1 MAVLG
6 NLRKNSF
13 VLIAVI
19 GMALF
24 AFVIAG
30 VFDGSGFQSQEPIG
44 KVNGEELS
52 ISDFRNQMDVLKK
65 SYNFNDLQALTT
77 AWDESVRIELLNQEI
92 NELGIGSSS
101 DHLEYFLSQSP
112 SFNSDERFINDA
124 GLFDV
129 NKFSNFISELKEIN
143 PEAYFQWSNQENQ
156 FNNQIKAN
164 TYFNLISSGLNS
176 TFFEGKKQYST
187 SNSNANISFVK
198 IPYSSIPDSL
208 VSVKNSEI
216 SKYIKDNP
224 EDFEQES
231 TRSIDYVIFDES
243 PSKKDQN
250 DLRLR
255 LENLLNQREEYNQV
269 SKLNEVV
276 PGFLTTSDLELF
288 LSENSDIPYDSIY
301 RPKGFFSSDH
311 AQMIFNLDN
320 NQTYGPYTD
329 GEFLKYSKMI
339 DKKRNGN
346 VRASHILVSYQGAQ
360 GASSEITRTK
370 EDARKE
376 ASRILN
382 LARTNPDSFSSYA
395 LEFSDGPSKSNGGDL
410 GFFQEGM
417 MVKPFNDYV
426 FSNRVGRIGLVETDF
441 GFHVIKV
448 VAKEDVVLVGTIGL
462 KNIPS
467 DRTSDS
473 IFNIASKFEIDLGK
487 SIDINKT
494 ASDLDF
500 EVKSLNSIGELDH
513 DLPNMENQR
522 RLVQWLFN
530 EDSSIGDYK
539 RFDLSQ
545 GGFVIV
551 QINDKQDKGLMPAR
565 LATLTVTPILKNQ
578 KKAEMIISENKM
590 YTTLEDLSA
599 SNNLEIIN
607 VSALNQITPVVSQA
621 GFEPKLVGTA
631 FGLEIGQT
639 SNLIE
644 GETGVY
650 LVKLNSLNS
659 VEEIESY
666 SAFENQL
673 TSKLRTNLDFNI
685 VQSLKK
691 SADVVDNRSDYY

>member
-143 PEAYFQWSNQENQ
+143 PDAYFQWSNQENQ

-208 VSVKNSEI
+208 VSVKNSDI

-255 LENLLNQREEYNQV
+255 LENLLNEREEYNQV

-320 NQTYGPYTD
+320 NKTYGPYTD

-360 GASSEITRTK
+360 GASLEITRTK

-494 ASDLDF
+494 AADLDF
-500 EVKSLNSIGELDH
+500 EIKSLNSIGELDH

-530 EDSSIGDYK
+530 EDSNVGDYK

-578 KKAEMIISENKM
+578 KKAEMIISENKK

-599 SNNLEIIN
+599 INNLEIIN

-631 FGLEIGQT
+631 FGLKIGET
-639 SNLIE
+639 SKLIE

-659 VEEIESY
+659 VDEIESY

>member
-52 ISDFRNQMDVLKK
+52 ISDFRNQMDILKK

-231 TRSIDYVIFDES
+231 TRSIDYVIFNES

-288 LSENSDIPYDSIY
+288 LSENSDVPYDSIY

-395 LEFSDGPSKSNGGDL
+395 LDFSDGPSKSNGGDL

-578 KKAEMIISENKM
+578 KKAEIIISENKK

-659 VEEIESY
+659 VEEIDSY

>member
-143 PEAYFQWSNQENQ
+143 PDAYFQWSNQENQ

-231 TRSIDYVIFDES
+231 TRNIDYVIFDES

-578 KKAEMIISENKM
+578 KKAEIIISENKK

-659 VEEIESY
+659 VEEIDSY

>member
-30 VFDGSGFQSQEPIG
+30 VFDGSGFQSQEPVG

-52 ISDFRNQMDVLKK
+52 ITDFRNQLDVLKK

-77 AWDESVRIELLNQEI
+77 AWDESVRLELLNQEI
-92 NELGIGSSS
+92 DELGIGSSV

-112 SFNSDERFINDA
+112 SFSSDDRFLNDA

-129 NKFSNFISELKEIN
+129 NKFSNFIAELKEIN
-143 PEAYFQWSNQENQ
+143 PDAYFQWSNQENQ

-176 TFFEGKKQYST
+176 TFFEGKNQYAN
-187 SNSNANISFVK
+187 SNSIADISFVK
-198 IPYSSIPDSL
+198 IPYTTINDSL
-208 VSVKNSEI
+208 VSVKKSEI
-216 SKYIKDNP
+216 NKYIKDNP
-224 EDFEQES
+224 EDYEQKS

-243 PSKKDQN
+243 PSKKDES

-255 LENLLNQREEYNQV
+255 MENLLNQREEYNQV

-276 PGFLTTSDLELF
+276 PGFLTSSDLELF
-288 LSENSDIPYDSIY
+288 LSENSDIPYDSLY
-301 RPKGFFSSDH
+301 RPKGYFSSDH

-320 NQTYGPYTD
+320 NKTYGPYVD
-329 GEFLKYSKMI
+329 GEFLKYSKML
-339 DKKRNGN
+339 DKKTNGN
-346 VRASHILVSYQGAQ
+346 VRASHILVSYNGSQ
-360 GASSEITRTK
+360 GASPQITRSK
-370 EDARKE
+370 DDARKE
-376 ASRILN
+376 ANRILK
-382 LARTNPDSFSSYA
+382 LARSNPDSFSTYA
-395 LEFSDGPSKSNGGDL
+395 VELSDGPSKSNGGDL

-417 MVKPFNDYV
+417 MVKPFNDFV
-426 FSNRVGRIGLVETDF
+426 FSNRIGRIGLVETDF

-448 VAKEDVVLVGTIGL
+448 VAKEDVVLVGTLGL

-473 IFNIASKFEIDLGK
+473 IFNIASKFEIDLGN
-487 SIDINKT
+487 SLDINQT
-494 ASDLDF
+494 AETLDF
-500 EVKSLNSIGELDH
+500 EVKSLNNIGELDH

-530 EDSSIGDYK
+530 EDSEQGDYK
-539 RFDLSQ
+539 RFDLSK

-551 QINDKQDKGLMPAR
+551 QIKDKQEEGLMPAD
-565 LATLTVTPILKNQ
+565 LASLTVLPILKNK
-578 KKAEMIISENKM
+578 KKAEKIIANNKNFKN
-590 YTTLEDLSA
+590 LDDLSKN
-599 SNNLEIIN
+599 NNLEIVN
-607 VSALNQITPVVSQA
+607 VSALNQITPIVSQA
-621 GFEPKLVGTA
+621 GFEPKVIGSA
-631 FGLEIGQT
+631 FGLEVGQV
-639 SNLIE
+639 SQLIE

-650 LVKLNSLNS
+650 MIKLNSLKS
-659 VEEIESY
+659 AEEIESY

-673 TSKLRTNLDFNI
+673 TNKLRTNLDFNV

>member
-231 TRSIDYVIFDES
+231 TRSIDYVIFNES

-288 LSENSDIPYDSIY
+288 LSENSDVPYDSIY

-395 LEFSDGPSKSNGGDL
+395 LDFSDGPSKSNGGDL

-578 KKAEMIISENKM
+578 KKAEIIISENKK

-659 VEEIESY
+659 VEEIDSY

>member
-231 TRSIDYVIFDES
+231 TRNIDYVIFDES

-288 LSENSDIPYDSIY
+288 LSENSDVPYDSIY

-382 LARTNPDSFSSYA
+382 LARNNPDSFSSYA

-565 LATLTVTPILKNQ
+565 LAALTVTPILKNQ
-578 KKAEMIISENKM
+578 KKAEMIISENKK